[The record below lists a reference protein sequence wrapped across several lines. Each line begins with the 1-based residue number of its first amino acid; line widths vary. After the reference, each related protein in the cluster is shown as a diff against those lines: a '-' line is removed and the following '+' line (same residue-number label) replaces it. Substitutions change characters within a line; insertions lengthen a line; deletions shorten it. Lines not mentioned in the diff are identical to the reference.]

1 MIKNLENIQH
11 VAIYLRISQEKKGEN
26 VETLENHRQILIEF
40 CEEHGFTYE
49 EFGEVISG
57 GKSEITQ
64 RVALKRLLDNIENMM
79 QLRVLS

>member
-1 MIKNLENIQH
+1 MIKNLENIHH

-64 RVALKRLLDNIENMM
+64 RVDDCSTTLKNMM